1 MTRAIRS
8 VIKAGDARLTTRGMY
23 SLDLRDIEH
32 EAAQVLAAA
41 RAQAERIIAE
51 ARAVASAQSELT
63 RQTAHREGYAQGQA
77 RGQETGHAAALEE
90 ARARF
95 AEEHGALGR
104 SLTEA
109 LAEFAARRDQLF
121 VEARRDAVLLAVT
134 IASRAW
140 SRLAADD
147 SMVTQVAMDAMGEA
161 LELVGRTTQA
171 TVRVNPADAAALER
185 FAESVLGVARDSTH
199 VRVVADES
207 VPRGGVRIETAD
219 SAVDA
224 TINQR
229 LDRIADE
236 LVSGWRER
244 SAALALDAGAA
255 GESTI
260 RHGGPAG

>member
-8 VIKAGDARLTTRGMY
+8 VIKAGDARLATRGMY

-77 RGQETGHAAALEE
+77 RGQETGHATALEE

-121 VEARRDAVLLAVT
+121 VEARRDAVLLAAT

-147 SMVTQVAMDAMGEA
+147 SMVTQVALDAMGEA
-161 LELVGRTTQA
+161 LERVGQATQA
-171 TVRVNPADAAALER
+171 TVRVNPADAAALEQ
-185 FAESVLGVARDSTH
+185 FVPDVYAGSRDSAH
-199 VRVVADES
+199 VRIVPDES
-207 VPRGGVRIETAD
+207 VPRGGVRVGTAD
-219 SAVDA
+219 ASVDA
-224 TINQR
+224 TIAQR
-229 LDRIADE
+229 LERVADE

-244 SAALALDAGAA
+244 LAALALDTGAA
-255 GESTI
+255 GNSPI
-260 RHGGPAG
+260 QGDGR

>member
-8 VIKAGDARLTTRGMY
+8 VIKAGDARLATRGMY

-51 ARAVASAQSELT
+51 ARAAAQAQSELT

-95 AEEHGALGR
+95 AEEHAALGQT
-104 SLTEA
+104 LTEA
-109 LAEFAARRDQLF
+109 LAAFAARREQLY
-121 VEARRDAVLLAVT
+121 VEARRDGVLLAAT

-140 SRLAADD
+140 SRLAADETV
-147 SMVTQVAMDAMGEA
+147 VTQVAIDAMSEA
-161 LELVGRTTQA
+161 LELVGRATQA

-185 FAESVLGVARDSTH
+185 FAASVLGVAQDSAH
-199 VRVVADES
+199 LRLVADES
-207 VPRGGVRIETAD
+207 VARGGVRIETAD
-219 SAVDA
+219 ASVDA
-224 TINQR
+224 SINQR
-229 LDRIADE
+229 LDRVADE

-244 SAALALDAGAA
+244 LVALGLDTDSAGK
-255 GESTI
+255 
-260 RHGGPAG
+260 PAG